1 MKKMAMACILAGA
14 MVVAGAAAVRADV
27 QDSSITT
34 RSHIALLTNDDFSVT
49 GAAVETSHGKVT
61 ITGTV
66 ATEADRNRAGQTVRG
81 VTGVKSVKNL
91 LQVVPTR
98 ATMVT
103 IVTDA
108 DVKDRVE
115 ASLKTDAR
123 MNDVTVTSVTGG
135 KVLLAGTAEKLGDNL
150 RAIENAYSVPGVQ
163 RVSSDIRTA
172 ND

>member
-1 MKKMAMACILAGA
+1 MKKMSMACLLAGA
-14 MVVAGAAAVRADV
+14 TVVGGAAAVRADV
-27 QDSSITT
+27 PDASITT
-34 RSHIALLTNDDFSVT
+34 RSHIALLTNDGFSVT

-61 ITGTV
+61 ITGT
-66 ATEADRNRAGQTVRG
+66 APTEADRNRAGQAVRG
-81 VTGVKSVKNL
+81 VNGVKSVKNL
-91 LQVVPTR
+91 LQIVPAG

-123 MNDVTVTSVTGG
+123 MNDVTVTSVTDG
-135 KVLLAGTAEKLGDNL
+135 KVVLAGKAEKLGDNL
-150 RAIENAYSVPGVQ
+150 RAIENAYAVAGVQ

-172 ND
+172 NE